1 MHGGDS
7 ADNEK
12 VSWRNL
18 SSVAGI
24 VDRHCRVAE
33 GRGSSR
39 KGRAPGASRPCEVRL
54 SLLRGH
60 IVAGQVVMMDAKVVC
75 ETLPYSEFA
84 LERALEGIAG
94 AGYEYVALGRTHE
107 KVDVLPT
114 DASDR
119 DAEAVAGKVADAGL
133 KTCVI
138 FAATGDFSRPD
149 AVATY
154 RRGLEFAGIMG
165 VPQMLSWGPWE
176 YKEWPGEKWADDEW
190 HKISESWFDG
200 MMQVVPYAEQ
210 LGIEIV
216 LKPHTGVTAYGERL
230 RYAVERIGSEAVRV
244 CYDGGN
250 VHFYEGYDP
259 AEDIKD
265 CAEYVTAFCIKDH
278 SGARANPLFPPPGE
292 GDVDDAAMLRVVN
305 EYGFDGPLMV
315 ERFEG
320 DWAKA
325 DMPIELIDER
335 ARVARLY
342 LERTLAGI

>member
-1 MHGGDS
+1 
-7 ADNEK
+7 
-12 VSWRNL
+12 
-18 SSVAGI
+18 
-24 VDRHCRVAE
+24 
-33 GRGSSR
+33 
-39 KGRAPGASRPCEVRL
+39 
-54 SLLRGH
+54 
-60 IVAGQVVMMDAKVVC
+60 MMDARVAC

-94 AGYEYVALGRTHE
+94 AGYEYVALGRTHQ

-114 DASDR
+114 DASDG
-119 DAEAVAGKVADAGL
+119 DAEAVARKVADAGL

-230 RYAVERIGSEAVRV
+230 RYAVERIGSETVRV

-278 SGARANPLFPPPGE
+278 SGPRANPLFPPPGE

-320 DWAKA
+320 NWAKA